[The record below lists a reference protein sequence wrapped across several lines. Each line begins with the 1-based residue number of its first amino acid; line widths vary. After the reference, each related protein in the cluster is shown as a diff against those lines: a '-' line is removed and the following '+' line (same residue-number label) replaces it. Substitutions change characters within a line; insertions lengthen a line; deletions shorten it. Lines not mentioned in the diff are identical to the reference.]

1 MVDNTLADWSKAL
14 LGGFV
19 GAAVVFCLQIWL
31 EWQAS
36 KKRTKGHFAALKAE
50 IEECG
55 RIAAVY
61 LEDKSPKAPLYR
73 LPIIC
78 LPTTFSG
85 LLEAKVLNGDQSEG
99 LGDDGATAEAALQ
112 DAADVPEDAAD
123 VADIDETVDALEGG
137 DVADT
142 AATVDASEDDE
153 AEDEDAE

>member
-1 MVDNTLADWSKAL
+1 MIENTLADWSKAL

-19 GAAVVFCLQIWL
+19 GAALVFCLQIWL

-61 LEDKSPKAPLYR
+61 LEDKSPKVPLYR

-78 LPTTFSG
+78 FPTTFPG
-85 LLEAKVLNGDQSEG
+85 LLEAKVLNGDQSGALMKFYAEIETMNRG
-99 LGDDGATAEAALQ
+99 LDSCWMHRRLDVWANRERTSQGD
-112 DAADVPEDAAD
+112 
-123 VADIDETVDALEGG
+123 
-137 DVADT
+137 
-142 AATVDASEDDE
+142 
-153 AEDEDAE
+153 